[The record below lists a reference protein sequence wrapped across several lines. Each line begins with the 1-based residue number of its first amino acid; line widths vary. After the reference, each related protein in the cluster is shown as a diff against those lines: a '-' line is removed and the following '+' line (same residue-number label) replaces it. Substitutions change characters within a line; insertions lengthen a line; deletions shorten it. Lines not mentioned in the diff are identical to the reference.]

1 MTDNADRLEARLSE
15 MFSNAPLSPSD
26 QARDPLLA
34 IAKRLHQIGAIGPS
48 AAAVQRTR
56 LALLRASVPEVGH
69 SRNWWPKLATAVP
82 LAIVLMIAGTVAAF
96 AAPSALPDSP
106 LYGLRNLREA
116 IEIQLAGT
124 PARRAALDVAF
135 AQQRADQ
142 LVRVAHAKDASLIVV
157 STLLRDI
164 SSRTR
169 AADAEAHDD
178 GPAARAALQYSEGQ
192 METELQQLH
201 DSETLPPSATQQLDN
216 TIHDVQ
222 SSEAT
227 NATEPTP
234 APEATSAPAAANSPE
249 PTATPEPT
257 PSAEATP

>member
-1 MTDNADRLEARLSE
+1 MTNNADRLEERLSASL
-15 MFSNAPLSPSD
+15 SNAPVSD
-26 QARDPLLA
+26 QALDPLLA

-69 SRNWWPKLATAVP
+69 SRMWWPKLATAVP

-124 PARRAALDVAF
+124 PARRAALDIAF

-142 LVRVAHAKDASLIVV
+142 LVRLAHLKGASPMVV
-157 STLLRDI
+157 STLLHDI

-169 AADAEAHDD
+169 AADAEARED
-178 GPAARAALQYSEGQ
+178 GAAARAALLHSEGQ
-192 METELQQLH
+192 MESELKQLH
-201 DSETLPPSATQQLDN
+201 DSQTLPPSATQQLDN
-216 TIHDVQ
+216 TILDVQ

-234 APEATSAPAAANSPE
+234 APEATSAPAAASSPE

>member
-1 MTDNADRLEARLSE
+1 MTNNADRLEERLSE
-15 MFSNAPLSPSD
+15 GLSNAPVPGSD
-26 QARDPLLA
+26 RALDPLLA
-34 IAKRLHQIGAIGPS
+34 MARRLHQIGAIGPS

-69 SRNWWPKLATAVP
+69 SRNWWPTLATAVP

-96 AAPSALPDSP
+96 AAPSSLPDSP

-142 LVRVAHAKDASLIVV
+142 LVRLARAKDASPVVV
-157 STLLRDI
+157 SILLRDI
-164 SSRTR
+164 SSRTH

-178 GPAARAALQYSEGQ
+178 DGAAARAALQYSEGQ
-192 METELQQLH
+192 MESELQQLH

-234 APEATSAPAAANSPE
+234 TPEASAPAAANSPDA
-249 PTATPEPT
+249 TATPEPT
-257 PSAEATP
+257 PSAQATP